1 MDVRSAS
8 NVGRRWF
15 VLRLWEECIDSME
28 DGSVTKTAILGGGIA
43 GLATA
48 FALRRSGASHW
59 TLIESSPR
67 WGGKIT
73 SAREHGFTI
82 EGGPDSFITTKS
94 SALELCRHL
103 GLEDQLTG
111 SNSGKSA
118 TTYIWS
124 GGRLHPMPE
133 GMMLMAPTMIVP
145 FLRTPLISW
154 PGKLRMGMEIFIPRA
169 RGDQDESLAGFVRRR
184 LGNELLN
191 KIAGP
196 LMGGIHAADPER
208 LSLKS
213 TFPMFLEMEK
223 KHGSLLRGMLKRA
236 KRPVQPGAGPHAV
249 NGGKRPSMFM
259 SLRGGLQQLSDALI
273 ANLPET
279 NLRAGCRALAVSR
292 YADRYKIDLSD
303 GSSLLAD
310 DVVFATPSFVTAD
323 LLQQLDPAL
332 ADRLRAIRYVST
344 ATVSLGFRR
353 SQVAH
358 PLQGAGFIVPQSE
371 GRRITA
377 CSWSS
382 VKFHHRAP
390 DDCVLLRVFIGG
402 ALAEDLA
409 EQDEDA
415 LVKMAR
421 EELQVILGIS
431 ATPVIAKAYR
441 WHKANPQ
448 YDVGHA
454 DRIAQIEQSLTL
466 LPGLHLAGAAYHG
479 PGIPDCIQSG
489 RDAAQAII
497 VRHSV
502 TQDSA
507 RSEASHAVIQS

>member
-1 MDVRSAS
+1 MTRTV
-8 NVGRRWF
+8 
-15 VLRLWEECIDSME
+15 
-28 DGSVTKTAILGGGIA
+28 ILGGGIS

-48 FALRRSGASHW
+48 FALQECGSTDW
-59 TLIESSPR
+59 TLIESSPH

-73 SAREHGFTI
+73 SAREQGFTI

-94 SALELCRHL
+94 AAVELCKRL
-103 GLEDQLTG
+103 GLGDQLAG

-133 GMMLMAPTMIVP
+133 GMMLMAPAMVLP
-145 FLRTPLISW
+145 FLCSRLISW
-154 PGKLRMGMEIFIPRA
+154 PGKLRMGMEIFVPRA
-169 RGDQDESLAGFVRRR
+169 RGDEDESLAGFVRRR
-184 LGNELLN
+184 LGNELLD

-213 TFPMFLEMEK
+213 TFPIFLEMEK
-223 KHGSLLRGMLKRA
+223 KYGSLVRGMMKRTRPHAAHGA
-236 KRPVQPGAGPHAV
+236 KRPP
-249 NGGKRPSMFM
+249 MFM
-259 SLRGGLQQLSDALI
+259 SLRGGLQQLSDTLVARLPQSAL
-273 ANLPET
+273 L
-279 NLRAGCRALAVSR
+279 AGCRALAVSR
-292 YADRYKIDLSD
+292 TADRYKIDLGD

-323 LLQQLDPAL
+323 LLQGLDPAL
-332 ADRLRAIRYVST
+332 AARLRAIRYVST

-353 SQVAH
+353 SEIAH
-358 PLQGAGFIVPQSE
+358 SLQGAGFIVPQSE

-382 VKFHHRAP
+382 VKFQHRAP
-390 DDCVLLRVFIGG
+390 EDCVLLRVFIGG
-402 ALAEDLA
+402 ALAEELA
-409 EQDEDA
+409 EQEEDA
-415 LVKMAR
+415 LVRLAR
-421 EELQVILGIS
+421 EELQVILGIA
-431 ATPVIAKAYR
+431 ATPVVAKAYR

-448 YDVGHA
+448 YDIGH
-454 DRIAQIEQSLTL
+454 DERVTEIERSLSR

-489 RDAAQAII
+489 QKAAQAIA
-497 VRHSV
+497 
-502 TQDSA
+502 A
-507 RSEASHAVIQS
+507 RQSDTHTSCRNEPSPVGIQF

>member
-1 MDVRSAS
+1 MQDVPMTRT
-8 NVGRRWF
+8 
-15 VLRLWEECIDSME
+15 I
-28 DGSVTKTAILGGGIA
+28 IIGGGIA

-48 FALRRSGASHW
+48 FALQESSSTDW
-59 TLIESSPR
+59 TLIECSPR

-73 SAREHGFTI
+73 SASERGFTI

-94 SALELCRHL
+94 AAVDLCKRL

-124 GGRLHPMPE
+124 GGRLYPMPE
-133 GMMLMAPTMIVP
+133 GMMLMAPTMVIP
-145 FLRTPLISW
+145 FLRSRLISW
-154 PGKLRMGMEIFIPRA
+154 PGKLRMGMEVFVPRA

-213 TFPMFLEMEK
+213 TFPMFLDMEK
-223 KHGSLLRGMLKRA
+223 KHGSLLRGMMRRGRPRAEHGA
-236 KRPVQPGAGPHAV
+236 KRPP
-249 NGGKRPSMFM
+249 MFM
-259 SLRGGLQQLSDALI
+259 SLRGGLQQLSDALV
-273 ANLPET
+273 ANMPET
-279 NLRAGCRALAVSR
+279 NLRVGSRALSVSR

-323 LLQQLDPAL
+323 LLQELDPAL
-332 ADRLRAIRYVST
+332 AAQLRAIRYVST

-353 SQVAH
+353 SEVAH
-358 PLQGAGFIVPQSE
+358 PLQGAGFIVPASQ

-382 VKFHHRAP
+382 VKFQHRAP

-402 ALAEDLA
+402 ALAEELA
-409 EQDEDA
+409 EQDEES
-415 LVKMAR
+415 LIKLAR
-421 EELQVILGIS
+421 EELQVILGID
-431 ATPVIAKAYR
+431 ATPVVAKAYR
-441 WHKANPQ
+441 WSKANPQ
-448 YDVGHA
+448 YDLGHG
-454 DRIAQIEQSLTL
+454 DRTAEIEQAISR

-489 RDAAQAII
+489 REAAQAIA
-497 VRHSV
+497 
-502 TQDSA
+502 A
-507 RSEASHAVIQS
+507 RQSNTHNSREREPSPVSIKV

>member
-1 MDVRSAS
+1 MQ
-8 NVGRRWF
+8 VGTMNGT
-15 VLRLWEECIDSME
+15 VI
-28 DGSVTKTAILGGGIA
+28 IGGGIA

-48 FALRRSGASHW
+48 FALQACGSTDW

-73 SAREHGFTI
+73 SARERGFTI
-82 EGGPDSFITTKS
+82 EGGPDSFITTKPG
-94 SALELCRHL
+94 AVELCKRL
-103 GLEDQLTG
+103 GLGDQLTG
-111 SNSGKSA
+111 SNTGKSA

-133 GMMLMAPTMIVP
+133 GMMLMAPTMILP

-154 PGKLRMGMEIFIPRA
+154 PGKLRMGMEIFVPRA
-169 RGDQDESLAGFVRRR
+169 RGDEDESLAGFVRRR

-223 KHGSLLRGMLKRA
+223 KHGSLLRGMLKRSKA
-236 KRPVQPGAGPHAV
+236 HSTH
-249 NGGKRPSMFM
+249 GGKRPSMFM
-259 SLRGGLQQLSDALI
+259 SLRGGLQQLSDALV
-273 ANLPET
+273 AQLPQDA
-279 NLRAGCRALAVSR
+279 LRNGCRALCVSR
-292 YADRYKIDLSD
+292 HAGRYRIDLSD

-310 DVVFATPSFVTAD
+310 DVVFATPSYVTAD
-323 LLQQLDPAL
+323 LLQELDPAM
-332 ADRLRAIRYVST
+332 AARLRAIRYVST
-344 ATVSLGFRR
+344 ATVSLGFLR
-353 SQVAH
+353 SEIAH

-382 VKFHHRAP
+382 VKFQHRAP

-402 ALAEDLA
+402 SLAEELA
-409 EQDEDA
+409 EQDEQA
-415 LVKMAR
+415 LVKLAR
-421 EELQVILGIS
+421 EELQVILGIT
-431 ATPVIAKAYR
+431 ATPLVARAYR

-448 YDVGHA
+448 YDIGHA
-454 DRIAQIEQSLTL
+454 ERIAELEQAMFR

-489 RDAAQAII
+489 REAAQAIAA
-497 VRHSV
+497 RHAHPARAV
-502 TQDSA
+502 
-507 RSEASHAVIQS
+507 RSESSHVVIQ

>member
-1 MDVRSAS
+1 MTRTV
-8 NVGRRWF
+8 
-15 VLRLWEECIDSME
+15 
-28 DGSVTKTAILGGGIA
+28 ILGGGIS

-48 FALRRSGASHW
+48 FALQQCGSTDW
-59 TLIESSPR
+59 TMIESTPR

-73 SAREHGFTI
+73 SARERGFTI
-82 EGGPDSFITTKS
+82 EGGPDSFITQKP
-94 SALELCRHL
+94 AAVELCKRL

-111 SNSGKSA
+111 SNTGKSA

-133 GMMLMAPTMIVP
+133 GMMLMAPSMVLP
-145 FLRTPLISW
+145 FLCSRLISW
-154 PGKLRMGMEIFIPRA
+154 PGKLRMGMEIFVPRA
-169 RGDQDESLAGFVRRR
+169 RGDEDESLAGFVRRR

-213 TFPMFLEMEK
+213 TFPIFLEMEK
-223 KHGSLLRGMLKRA
+223 KHGSLVLGMMKRA
-236 KRPVQPGAGPHAV
+236 KRPVKPEARPHAAH
-249 NGGKRPSMFM
+249 GAKRPPMFM
-259 SLRGGLQQLSDALI
+259 SLRDGLQQLSDTLVAHLPQNAL
-273 ANLPET
+273 
-279 NLRAGCRALAVSR
+279 RVGSRALAVSR
-292 YADRYKIDLSD
+292 YADRYRIDLSD

-323 LLQQLDPAL
+323 LLQGLDPAL
-332 ADRLRAIRYVST
+332 AVRLHAIRYVST

-353 SQVAH
+353 SEIAY
-358 PLQGAGFIVPQSE
+358 PLRGAGFIVPQSE

-382 VKFHHRAP
+382 VKFEHRAP
-390 DDCVLLRVFIGG
+390 EDCVLLRVFIGG

-415 LVKMAR
+415 LVKLAR

-431 ATPVIAKAYR
+431 ATPVLAKAYR

-448 YDVGHA
+448 YDIGH
-454 DRIAQIEQSLTL
+454 DERVTEIEQSISRH
-466 LPGLHLAGAAYHG
+466 PGLHLAGAAYHG

-489 RDAAQAII
+489 TKAAQAIAA
-497 VRHSV
+497 RHAY
-502 TQDSA
+502 TASA
-507 RSEASHAVIQS
+507 VRSEASPIVIQS

>member
-1 MDVRSAS
+1 MR
-8 NVGRRWF
+8 
-15 VLRLWEECIDSME
+15 
-28 DGSVTKTAILGGGIA
+28 DGPMTRTVILGGGIS

-48 FALRRSGASHW
+48 FALQQCGSTDW
-59 TLIESSPR
+59 TMIESTPR

-73 SAREHGFTI
+73 SARERGFTI
-82 EGGPDSFITTKS
+82 EGGPDSFITQKP
-94 SALELCRHL
+94 AAVELCKRL

-111 SNSGKSA
+111 SNTGKSA

-133 GMMLMAPTMIVP
+133 GMMLMAPSMVLP
-145 FLRTPLISW
+145 FLCSRLISW
-154 PGKLRMGMEIFIPRA
+154 PGKLRMGMEIFVPRA
-169 RGDQDESLAGFVRRR
+169 RGDEDESLAGFVRRR

-213 TFPMFLEMEK
+213 TFPIFLEMEK
-223 KHGSLLRGMLKRA
+223 KHGSLVLGMMKRA
-236 KRPVQPGAGPHAV
+236 KRPVKPEARPHAAH
-249 NGGKRPSMFM
+249 GAKRPPMFM
-259 SLRGGLQQLSDALI
+259 SLRDGLQQLSDTLVAHLPQNAL
-273 ANLPET
+273 
-279 NLRAGCRALAVSR
+279 RVGSRALAVSR
-292 YADRYKIDLSD
+292 YADRYRIDLSD

-323 LLQQLDPAL
+323 LLQGLDPAL
-332 ADRLRAIRYVST
+332 AVRLHAIRYVST

-353 SQVAH
+353 SEIAY
-358 PLQGAGFIVPQSE
+358 PLRGAGFIVPQSE

-382 VKFHHRAP
+382 VKFEHRAP
-390 DDCVLLRVFIGG
+390 EDCVLLRVFIGG

-415 LVKMAR
+415 LVKLAR

-431 ATPVIAKAYR
+431 ATPVLAKAYR

-448 YDVGHA
+448 YDIGH
-454 DRIAQIEQSLTL
+454 DERVTEIEQSISRH
-466 LPGLHLAGAAYHG
+466 PGLHLAGAAYHG

-489 RDAAQAII
+489 TKAAQAIAA
-497 VRHSV
+497 RRAHAASA
-502 TQDSA
+502 A
-507 RSEASHAVIQS
+507 RSEASPVVIQS